1 MLTIS
6 DISMLFQQ
14 CNIAFLSKNTECGQL
29 FSILSN
35 FSKVG
40 LWWYFSFRKS
50 EETPAGSQ
58 WGETIHLCALSESLQ
73 WSWSSAAAWTHSHW
87 YSHDIQKHF
96 TWRQHLFIL
105 KFTPKH
111 DGHPAIVRLLLL
123 FCRWEAL
130 RLCNL
135 WQGLHPGQLTH
146 CSCPPAHWREALC
159 VWSLWQKV
167 SAEMSSCCDKSLV
180 FKLIYLNF
188 TWDYPRWK

>member
-87 YSHDIQKHF
+87 YSHDIQKLYMKATSFHF
-96 TWRQHLFIL
+96 EIHTRTRWAPSYGETVVTALQERS
-105 KFTPKH
+105 
-111 DGHPAIVRLLLL
+111 PASVQSVARPSPRLAHSLLMSASTL
-123 FCRWEAL
+123 ERSPMCVIAVAK
-130 RLCNL
+130 
-135 WQGLHPGQLTH
+135 GQRGDEFML
-146 CSCPPAHWREALC
+146 
-159 VWSLWQKV
+159 
-167 SAEMSSCCDKSLV
+167 
-180 FKLIYLNF
+180 
-188 TWDYPRWK
+188 